1 MAQWFDVT
9 SLFIKLDSSLVELC
23 IARIPPWIPNDY
35 RNLPIRDDFTY
46 QSIVIRK
53 YCKTIEYW
61 NMHIWEWFSWSI
73 ICLMTRLLLNI
84 HVITEWFMT
93 DTQNRSYLNSILA
106 LIILCYCYKGKKIS
120 PMYCESK
127 KINWKIFHDESYL
140 AILIQTPNKKSRL
153 SSFQNFWSCPWWQ
166 D

>member
-61 NMHIWEWFSWSI
+61 NMHTIWEWFSWST

-93 DTQNRSYLNSILA
+93 ETQNRSYLNSILA
-106 LIILCYCYKGKKIS
+106 LIILCYCYKGKKIFTHVLWI
-120 PMYCESK
+120 E
-127 KINWKIFHDESYL
+127 E
-140 AILIQTPNKKSRL
+140 NKLENLPWRIL
-153 SSFQNFWSCPWWQ
+153 SSHSYTNAK
-166 D
+166 